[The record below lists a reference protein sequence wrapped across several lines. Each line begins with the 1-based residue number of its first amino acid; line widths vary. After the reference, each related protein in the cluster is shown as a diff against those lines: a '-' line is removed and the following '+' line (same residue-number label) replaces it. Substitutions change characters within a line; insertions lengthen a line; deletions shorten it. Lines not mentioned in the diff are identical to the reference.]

1 MNLTTIVEMDTI
13 LTMSSVALPRTIFD
27 ESHNDFRDIVRRFV
41 EREVTPHL
49 DAWTEAGRVD
59 RSLFERAG
67 ATGLLGI
74 SAPARYG
81 GGDVDDFRYNAI
93 VIEELARAGA
103 TAVSM
108 SLCGFNDLIAPYF
121 IDFGSDEQNRR
132 WLAPMVAGERIG
144 AIAMTEPGTG
154 SDLAAIATTARP
166 DGDDFVL
173 NGSKTFISNGLL
185 ADVVIVVART
195 DAAAGRGG
203 FSLLVVEDGMPGF
216 TRSGPVKKIGLG
228 AQDTAELSF
237 ADVRVP
243 RANVLGSPGD
253 GWTQLRRNLPIERLH
268 IATTSMARMRAT
280 FDQALSYSMERT
292 AFGQRIADFQ
302 ANRFYLAELAT
313 QIEVAQVFVDRCIL
327 DAATG
332 RLDAVTAAMA
342 KWWVT
347 ELHQKVIDRA
357 LQLHGGY
364 GYTREYPVAHDYMDS
379 RVATIYGGTTEIM
392 KEIIGR
398 RLTRED

>member
-1 MNLTTIVEMDTI
+1 VKPDTI
-13 LTMSSVALPRTIFD
+13 LIMSSVAVPRTIFD
-27 ESHNDFRDIVRRFV
+27 ESHDDFRDTVRRFV
-41 EREVTPHL
+41 QREVSPHL

-59 RSLFERAG
+59 RSLFAKAG
-67 ATGLLGI
+67 ETGLLGI
-74 SAPARYG
+74 SAPARTG

-93 VIEELARAGA
+93 MIEELASAGA

-108 SLCGFNDLIAPYF
+108 SLCGINDLIAPYL
-121 IDFGSDEQNRR
+121 IAFGSEQQQDR
-132 WLAPMVAGERIG
+132 WLTPLVAGEQIG

-154 SDLAAIATTARP
+154 SDLASISTTARA
-166 DGDDFVL
+166 DGDDFIL
-173 NGSKTFISNGLL
+173 TGSKTFISNGLL
-185 ADVVIVVART
+185 ADFVIVVART
-195 DAAAGRGG
+195 DPDAGRAG
-203 FSLLVVEDGMPGF
+203 FSLLVVEEGMPGF
-216 TRSGPVKKIGLG
+216 TRSGPLKKIGLG

-237 ADVRVP
+237 AEVRVP
-243 RANVLGSPGD
+243 AENVLGKPGD
-253 GWTQLRRNLPIERLH
+253 GWMQLRHNLPIERLH
-268 IATTSMARMRAT
+268 IAVTSMARMRAT
-280 FDQALSYSMERT
+280 FEQALEYATQRT

-327 DAATG
+327 DAAHG
-332 RLDAVTAAMA
+332 QLDEVTAAMA

-347 ELHQKVIDRA
+347 ELHQEVISRA

-364 GYTREYPVAHDYMDS
+364 GYTREYPVARDYLDS

-398 RLTRED
+398 RLTRER